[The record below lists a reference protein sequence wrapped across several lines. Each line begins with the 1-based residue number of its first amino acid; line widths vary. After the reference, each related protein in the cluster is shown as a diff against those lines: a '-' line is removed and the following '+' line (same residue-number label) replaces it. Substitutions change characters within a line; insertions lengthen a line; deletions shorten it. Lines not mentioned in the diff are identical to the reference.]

1 MRIEFLN
8 DNGNVVK
15 TIDSDYK
22 TFIEFIENIHY
33 LTELRKNIISISKE
47 LENTLWYIK
56 FLCDDLGIDMQD
68 IAKHKR
74 ILSMLEQRNKS
85 NVDKNNKQN
94 ESTKFMF

>member
-1 MRIEFLN
+1 MKMRIEFLK

-15 TIDSDYK
+15 TINSDYK
-22 TFIEFIENIHY
+22 TFIKIIENIHY
-33 LTELRKNIISISKE
+33 LTELRNNIVSISKE
-47 LENTLWYIK
+47 LENTLWFIN
-56 FLCDDLGIDMQD
+56 FLCEDIGIDMQV

-94 ESTKFMF
+94 